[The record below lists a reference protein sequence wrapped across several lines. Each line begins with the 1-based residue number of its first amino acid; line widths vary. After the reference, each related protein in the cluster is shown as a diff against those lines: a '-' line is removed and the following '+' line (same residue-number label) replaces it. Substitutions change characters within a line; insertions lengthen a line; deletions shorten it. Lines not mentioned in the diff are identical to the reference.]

1 MDVLENGSHGEVRKE
16 YARCIGKVHGKSP
29 SKTEMLQA
37 LARQRQSKDDF
48 MAMFL
53 KGAVDKAVGKDGKQV
68 GKARARQPKQ
78 STLAEQVRRLRCYKF
93 VLQKNK
99 QCVLKKCVQKKQQ

>member
-1 MDVLENGSHGEVRKE
+1 MNVLGNGSHGEVRKE
-16 YARCIGKVHGKSP
+16 YARCIGNVHGKSP

-53 KGAVDKAVGKDGKQV
+53 KGAVNKAVGKDGKQV